1 MSAPSKFS
9 VRAPQ
14 IVMVVLTF
22 ATALQLAHWI
32 TGRSGARTPSA
43 AALTPTRAANRPAV
57 DLAAISAAQLFGPLA
72 NTAMPTGSADPDH
85 APPTSLPLVLA
96 GVFARTDPQAG
107 YAIVGE
113 TAANA
118 RLHAV
123 GAALPGGATLKAVYP
138 DRVLLEHNGGYETL
152 TLPQRAAPWAGTAAA
167 SPGPGPAAQLD
178 RARDVLARNPNA
190 IGQALRWQQ
199 VLADGATRGFRVYPG
214 SNEKVFK
221 ALGLKPGD
229 LLTALNQVPLD
240 GAARGEEIMG
250 TLASAG
256 RVTVTLSR
264 EGREQNLTLDIEQA
278 LRSVETQTPE
288 PNSPIVADERARAE
302 RRPGE

>member
-1 MSAPSKFS
+1 M
-9 VRAPQ
+9 
-14 IVMVVLTF
+14 
-22 ATALQLAHWI
+22 
-32 TGRSGARTPSA
+32 
-43 AALTPTRAANRPAV
+43 
-57 DLAAISAAQLFGPLA
+57 
-72 NTAMPTGSADPDH
+72 
-85 APPTSLPLVLA
+85 
-96 GVFARTDPQAG
+96 
-107 YAIVGE
+107 
-113 TAANA
+113 
-118 RLHAV
+118 
-123 GAALPGGATLKAVYP
+123 
-138 DRVLLEHNGGYETL
+138 
-152 TLPQRAAPWAGTAAA
+152 
-167 SPGPGPAAQLD
+167 
-178 RARDVLARNPNA
+178 
-190 IGQALRWQQ
+190 
-199 VLADGATRGFRVYPG
+199 YPG